1 MNSDKPIILASSS
14 PYRQQLLNRLQIDYT
29 AISPEID
36 ESPHA
41 NEAGIDQAKRLARQK
56 AFALSDQFHCHFI
69 IGSDQVVIVNQKQ
82 LPKPGN
88 RESAIHQL
96 QTISG
101 STVDFYT
108 SICVL
113 NSKTLQFSEGI
124 DHCSVTFRKLSLTEI
139 EKYVD
144 LDKPYN
150 CAGSFKSEGLGIAL
164 IETISG
170 EDPNALIGLP
180 LIKLI
185 TLLKNFDVEI
195 LK

>member
-1 MNSDKPIILASSS
+1 MNNDKTIILASSS
-14 PYRQQLLNRLQIDYT
+14 PYRQQLLNKLQIDFT
-29 AISPEID
+29 AKSPEID
-36 ESPHA
+36 ESPY
-41 NEAGIDQAKRLARQK
+41 AGESGIAQAKRLAKQK
-56 AFALSDQFHCHFI
+56 AFALSNQFRCHLI
-69 IGSDQVVIVNQKQ
+69 IGSDQIAMYEQKR

-88 RESAIHQL
+88 RDSSIRQL

-101 STVDFYT
+101 NTVDFYT

-113 NSKTLQFSEGI
+113 NSQTQEFSEDI
-124 DHCSVTFRKLSLTEI
+124 DHCSVTFRKLSLAEI
-139 EKYVD
+139 EKYVA
-144 LDKPYN
+144 LDRPYN

-185 TLLKNFDVEI
+185 TLLKNFGVKI
-195 LK
+195 L

>member
-14 PYRQQLLNRLQIDYT
+14 PYRQQLLNKLQIDFT
-29 AISPEID
+29 AKSPEVD
-36 ESPHA
+36 ESPYA
-41 NEAGIDQAKRLARQK
+41 NETGIAQAKRLAKNK
-56 AFALSDQFHCHFI
+56 AFALSNQYTNHLI
-69 IGSDQVVIVNQKQ
+69 IGSDQVAMVNQTQ

-88 RESAIHQL
+88 RESSIHQL

-101 STVDFYT
+101 CTVDFYT
-108 SICVL
+108 SICIV
-113 NSKTLQFSEGI
+113 NSQTLEFSEDI
-124 DHCSVTFRKLSLTEI
+124 DHCSVTFRKLTLAEI

-150 CAGSFKSEGLGIAL
+150 CAGSFKSEGLGISL

-185 TLLKNFDVEI
+185 ALLKKFGVEI
-195 LK
+195 L